1 MGYVFFENQ
10 TKTHRVTKSE
20 LKSFCQLSPKNH
32 TPVTMTFPI
41 RMLRVCILGMG
52 LLSNAEKECSGDES
66 AMLQTKMHEVNAA
79 QEAILPSEEVDDD
92 GVVTIHTDEGDF
104 EDWELADEGDE
115 DQPDPDDP
123 VGSSDL
129 LLVGEGAARRRR
141 GEEPGQRRRCCGN
154 RRRSCGKCHG
164 RGYRRRRQ
172 CDCKSSGNCKTDD
185 PGEQCTTDERPDA
198 FDLDR

>member
-79 QEAILPSEEVDDD
+79 REAILPSEEVDDD

-104 EDWELADEGDE
+104 EDWELADEGD
-115 DQPDPDDP
+115 DDDDDP

-129 LLVGEGAARRRR
+129 LLVGEGAATF
-141 GEEPGQRRRCCGN
+141 QRRRCCGH
-154 RRRSCGKCHG
+154 RRRRCGRCRG
-164 RGYRRRRQ
+164 SGYRRRRQ
-172 CDCKSSGNCKTDD
+172 CDCKGSGPCQTMGDI
-185 PGEQCTTDERPDA
+185 PSCTPQDI
-198 FDLDR
+198 F